1 MGGGKR
7 LKRGNKELRKRE
19 RGGES
24 SKKESKQKKEWHTR
38 DKVIKWEKW

>member
-19 RGGES
+19 RGAKVA
-24 SKKESKQKKEWHTR
+24 KKKVNKKKNGIH
-38 DKVIKWEKW
+38 VIK